1 MWLRFPLTGFK
12 QTTSSLPQLHAFWP
26 RIQDDALEQ
35 SYSQERMQ
43 KVVQPFVKI
52 SFLLGAVLFA
62 AYGIADW
69 LVRGYFSAEYWRYL
83 IGFPICVL
91 AWSLTYWSG
100 FTGWG
105 RWIQIFFGMGPAI
118 GSLGIAVSLSVEAA
132 ILYMGWIS
140 IFVSVAPLVA
150 KYDVMTQIIYVIISV
165 LMLAIA
171 LILGPSF
178 EPGVV
183 YGLLWTTITMGM
195 FGTILAW
202 LDERHDRSVFLNQ
215 ITIVNQAKE
224 IERER
229 GRSEAL
235 LGNIL
240 PKTIASR
247 LKDGVVIAD
256 THDEVTVV
264 FADIVGFTEL
274 SATLTPQQLV
284 QRLDNL
290 FSAFD
295 EACKRRGIE
304 KIKTIGDA
312 YMAVSGIPDYVD
324 NHAHRAVLF
333 ALDMLTIVNQMENST
348 KTLSIRVGIHS
359 GPLVAGVIGKHK
371 FAYDT
376 WGDTVNTA
384 SRMESHA
391 STGTIQ
397 VSESVYRQTK
407 AFFPYI
413 TRGEIEIKGKGLM
426 TTWMLT
432 NPEMT

>member
-1 MWLRFPLTGFK
+1 MQASSQLESADQIVQTNLT
-12 QTTSSLPQLHAFWP
+12 LHPFWP
-26 RIQDDALEQ
+26 RINDDALET
-35 SYSQERMQ
+35 SYAQERMQ
-43 KVVQPFVKI
+43 KVVQPFVQL
-52 SFLLGAVLFA
+52 SFLLGALLFA

-69 LVRGYFSAEYWRYL
+69 LVKGVFVAEDWRYL
-83 IGFPICVL
+83 IGFPICL
-91 AWSLTYWSG
+91 FAWALTLWSG
-100 FTGWG
+100 FIRWG
-105 RWIQIFFGMGPAI
+105 RFIQILFGLGPAV
-118 GSLGIAVSLSVEAA
+118 GSLGIAVTLPVEAS

-150 KYDVMTQIIYVIISV
+150 KYDVWTQIVYVIISV
-165 LMLAIA
+165 AMLLSA
-171 LILGPSF
+171 LVVGPDF
-178 EPGVV
+178 HTGVV
-183 YGLLWTTITMGM
+183 YGLLWTTMTMGM

-202 LDERHDRSVFLNQ
+202 LDERHDRNAYLKQ
-215 ITIVNQAKE
+215 IMIIRQAKE

-256 THDEVTVV
+256 NHNEVTVV
-264 FADIVGFTEL
+264 FADIVGFTQL
-274 SATLTPQQLV
+274 SATLSPQQLV
-284 QRLDNL
+284 QRLDSL

-295 EACKRRGIE
+295 EACKQRGIE

-312 YMAVSGIPDYVD
+312 YMAVAGIPEFVE
-324 NHAHRAVLF
+324 NHAERAVLF
-333 ALDMLTIVNQMENST
+333 ALDMLKIVHQMEELT
-348 KTLSIRVGIHS
+348 KVLDVRIGIHS

-391 STGTIQ
+391 PQGCIQ
-397 VSESVYRQTK
+397 VSESVFRQTQHQFSYV
-407 AFFPYI
+407 A
-413 TRGEIEIKGKGLM
+413 RGEIEVKGKGLM
-426 TTWMLT
+426 STWTLCRAD
-432 NPEMT
+432 